1 MKILSNNKIYELTDD
16 FKLKDGDDERQLA
29 HEKFQLLFQYGV
41 LAYLDGYYR
50 ESVSSIMAS
59 LERFFE
65 VIIQTI
71 SGEFKIDKSDFTK
84 TWGIVKKQSE
94 RQVGAYFFLYLLKMK
109 HGPKDIYA
117 EKIQTTTKKTISHF
131 RNEVIHNGYF
141 PTKEET
147 FELIKI
153 IFEYITT
160 TIKEL
165 YPEKTLRENLYKEIK
180 KGLSI
185 NIMIELS
192 SEKQKD
198 FETSL
203 KSLINTRHLIHLNG

>member
-1 MKILSNNKIYELTDD
+1 MKILWKEKTYELTND
-16 FKLKDGDDERQLA
+16 FKLRDGAEEKQLA
-29 HEKFQLLFQYGV
+29 HLKFQLLFEYGV

-71 SGEFKIDKSDFTK
+71 SDEFKIDKSDFTK

-94 RQVGAYFFLYLLKMK
+94 RQVGAYFFLYLLKMEQA
-109 HGPKDIYA
+109 PKDIYSN
-117 EKIQTTTKKTISHF
+117 KMQTAKKVISNF

-153 IFEYITT
+153 IFEYITM

-165 YPEKTLRENLYKEIK
+165 YPNATLRDNLYKKIK
-180 KGLSI
+180 GGVSI
-185 NIMIELS
+185 NIMIKLS
-192 SEKQKD
+192 SEMQKD

-203 KSLINTRHLIHLNG
+203 KSLQNTRHIIHHNE